1 MSRTPTL
8 VARRQRATLDPMHLV
23 QILLPL
29 TDNAGHRFDN
39 AAYRRVRQE
48 LSDRV
53 GGITSF
59 TRAPAEGMWKE
70 RGHLNRDDIVVFEVM
85 ARDIDRPFW
94 ERYRADLERR
104 FAQETIVVR
113 AIRVDML

>member
-1 MSRTPTL
+1 MY
-8 VARRQRATLDPMHLV
+8 LV

-29 TDNAGHRFDN
+29 ADNGGRRFDR
-39 AAYRRVRQE
+39 AFYARVRSE
-48 LSDRV
+48 LAERF

-70 RGHLNRDDIVVFEVM
+70 GGHTAHDDIVVFEIM
-85 ARDIDRPFW
+85 ARELDHAWW

-104 FAQETIVVR
+104 FQQETIVMR
-113 AIRVDML
+113 AIRVEML